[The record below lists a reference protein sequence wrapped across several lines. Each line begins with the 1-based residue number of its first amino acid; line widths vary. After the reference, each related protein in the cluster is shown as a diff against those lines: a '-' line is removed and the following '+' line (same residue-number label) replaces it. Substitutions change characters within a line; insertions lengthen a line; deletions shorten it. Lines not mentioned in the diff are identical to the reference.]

1 MQQIGPIMANMK
13 CVSCGISFF
22 SPMGSDKCSRCAK
35 TEPHSNEGHD
45 SCGCGHSH

>member
-1 MQQIGPIMANMK
+1 MANMK

-22 SPMGSDKCSRCAK
+22 SPMGSDKCSKCAGK
-35 TEPHSNEGHD
+35 ESQGSEVHD

>member
-1 MQQIGPIMANMK
+1 MANMK

-22 SPMGSDKCSRCAK
+22 SPMGSEKCSKCAGSE
-35 TEPHSNEGHD
+35 TQGSEGND